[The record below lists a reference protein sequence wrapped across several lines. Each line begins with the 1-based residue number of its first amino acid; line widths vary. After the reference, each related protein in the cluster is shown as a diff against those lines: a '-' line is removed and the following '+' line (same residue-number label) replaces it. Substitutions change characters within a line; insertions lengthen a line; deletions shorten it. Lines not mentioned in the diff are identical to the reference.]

1 MHRPIARICLAVM
14 GVVLLGGADWLQFRG
29 NHGNGAKAKDGAH
42 GPHARRGAPGQ
53 GGARRQ
59 PFRRF
64 VVDSHNRRGRVRA
77 HADDADRR
85 TVKPLFLLLCL
96 VRRDIGVVVNRIEN
110 PAVAAPNLQLE
121 QIRHAATR

>member
-1 MHRPIARICLAVM
+1 MDRPHR
-14 GVVLLGGADWLQFRG
+14 RG

-64 VVDSHNRRGRVRA
+64 VDDSHNRRGRVRA

-96 VRRDIGVVVNRIEN
+96 VRRDIGVVVNRIGRSFTSGRR
-110 PAVAAPNLQLE
+110 PMIPFVL
-121 QIRHAATR
+121 